1 MNSRHSKQQGL
12 RTGVINIL
20 CVVDIFN
27 EGVDIP
33 EVDTLLFL
41 RPTESLTIFLQ
52 QLGRGLRLA
61 NDKEC
66 CTVLDFVGNARAEYD
81 FAQKFRA
88 LVGKTNKA
96 ISHEIKQ
103 GFPHAPLG
111 CRIELSKQTQELI
124 LNNIRQATLNTARLI
139 GLIRRFSQDC
149 DLPLTLANFLRFYP
163 HITLEEVYKRG
174 NWSALVK
181 QAHNHTVSEFTD
193 DKLHTL
199 YTRAIN
205 TRLLGCDALHYLQF
219 LQELAA
225 GHFSPPSEQDE
236 RMALMCH
243 YDFWQQSGPKAGF
256 ATLAQSLK
264 RLEHPELR
272 VELADLLALLINRVQ
287 HEQLAMPHLPGNPL
301 RLHARY
307 AREQILVGFGSTR
320 FAQQPSAREGVFVI
334 AEQNIELLFVTL
346 NKTEKHFSPTT
357 RYHDYA
363 ISESLFHWQS
373 QNSAR
378 PDRGKGLS
386 YIEQKE
392 KGKRLF
398 LFVREQNSDEFGRT
412 LGFVNF
418 GEVEYVSH
426 SGSQPMNIK
435 WRLMTP
441 MPPFMWKEVAK
452 LAVG

>member
-1 MNSRHSKQQGL
+1 
-12 RTGVINIL
+12 
-20 CVVDIFN
+20 
-27 EGVDIP
+27 
-33 EVDTLLFL
+33 
-41 RPTESLTIFLQ
+41 
-52 QLGRGLRLA
+52 
-61 NDKEC
+61 
-66 CTVLDFVGNARAEYD
+66 
-81 FAQKFRA
+81 
-88 LVGKTNKA
+88 

-124 LNNIRQATLNTARLI
+124 LNNIRQATLNTARLV

-181 QAHNHTVSEFTD
+181 QAYNHTVSEFTD
-193 DKLHTL
+193 DKLHSL

-219 LQELAA
+219 LQELVA
-225 GHFSPPSEQDE
+225 GHFAPPSEQDE

-256 ATLAQSLK
+256 VTLAQSLK

-307 AREQILVGFGSTR
+307 AREQILVGFGATR